1 MVGVGT
7 LHKRGASISG
17 HFRREES
24 WNSAQGLCEITIDN
38 RAKDKSTVSPKF
50 ATKIPVI
57 PANPGSQSG
66 VARVGIQE
74 TRGNDEGGAPT
85 YSVNF

>member
-1 MVGVGT
+1 MR
-7 LHKRGASISG
+7 KRGASMSG
-17 HFRREES
+17 HFRREET
-24 WNSAQGLCEITIDN
+24 WNSAQAVREITIDN
-38 RAKDKSTVSPKF
+38 RAKDKSSVVSPKF